1 MKVTNDPFSDLAIYR
16 QKLEDDLD
24 HPPPG
29 SGPDFPLLTLLE
41 QEKDVE
47 QAIFGELKDSLFQ
60 LQEGLEWRLF
70 RDEFVDHQKTVLYEK
85 ALQHLCTHKNLCL
98 ELARH
103 HGVSDHYIREILK
116 GGSSG
121 GSSRDSATTP
131 FTNAATT
138 AAKASKSA
146 PYTYNTVSDY
156 EGIGE
161 LRYALLVWRSD
172 LQRDVSLLHNN
183 EEREIRLEGG
193 YMEALKLI
201 SRCIKSSAAYWST
214 QRHRDAPVHEDA
226 SRVGGMA
233 AEKVKLVVRY
243 LSEEYGIEK
252 EIGAL
257 EGLAKLPSTDTIV

>member
-214 QRHRDAPVHEDA
+214 QRHGDAPVHEDA